1 MLPVGVQEL
10 SSLWNVKATP
20 TFFFLKD
27 GRQLDKVVGADKD
40 DLRKKTAAMADSATK
55 SHN

>member
-1 MLPVGVQEL
+1 MLPVGLQEL
-10 SSLWNVKATP
+10 SSSWNVKATP

-27 GRQLDKVVGADKD
+27 GRQLDKVVGADKE
-40 DLRKKTAAMADSATK
+40 DLRKKTASMADSATK